1 MKLTRMLGLSVAS
14 GALIAATPALA
25 QNAPTAPADDTE
37 VAGQGIPEI
46 IVTAQRREE
55 NLQKAAIAVSAV
67 AGDTLVRNSI
77 SQATD
82 LTRLVPSLQIAP
94 ASSLTQIYLR
104 GVGTFGSNAFA
115 EQGVAFNLDGVYL
128 SRPAAP
134 AGLFYDLE
142 RIEVLKGPQGTLY
155 GRNATGGALNVITA
169 KPKLGELGG
178 NLNAEY
184 GNYNAIKASGAV
196 NVPIGEH
203 VAFRL
208 AGQYAKHDGYYSDG
222 YDDEDTQAVRGQLR
236 GDTGTGLDATLSI
249 DYAHVG
255 GKGSGGTIMPLL
267 DGKSRLGPSDPRVIA
282 EYLSR
287 SPTAPVPQFIARGDG
302 YQDNR
307 FFGAAVT
314 INADLDFAKLTV
326 IPAYRKTDLD
336 FVSYASSFLI
346 DVTENSE
353 QMSLETRLS
362 NKSGPLNWV
371 VGGYYFSEHILADQF
386 FNQASN
392 GTRIKSRLG
401 TDSYAFFGQGT
412 WSLTDTFRLTGG
424 VRYTNESKMQ
434 ATEAHTLPFVGFVP
448 AVFPLVPII
457 LDIPSFPKTDVTFS
471 KVTWKGGVEFDI
483 GPRSLLYASVSTG
496 FKSGALFAAEGVNY
510 SRPETLR
517 AYTIGSKNRFF
528 DNKLQFNVEA
538 FYWDYKD
545 QQITHLGAV
554 QVATTPGG
562 PIFGPVFATENAGAA
577 TIYGAEAEI
586 QFQPTHAD
594 LFTANVQ
601 YLHARYD
608 TLQYQFYSTS
618 GAAPVVGCATALTTQ
633 IGASPTA
640 RIYNVN
646 CSGRP
651 VVNAPTWSINA
662 GYQHIFSLGQSG
674 RIIAGADTRIE
685 SSRYLSIDYLALG
698 RQGSYMMSNA
708 RLTYETA
715 GGRYSLTGFVNN
727 IENTLVF
734 SNSLQSPAKSGTI
747 YNQLRPPRTYG
758 VRASVKF

>member
-1 MKLTRMLGLSVAS
+1 MKITRLLGLSVAPS
-14 GALIAATPALA
+14 ALIAAMPALA
-25 QNAPTAPADDTE
+25 QTAPAAAETAE
-37 VAGQGIPEI
+37 APQGIPDI

-67 AGDTLVRNSI
+67 AGDTLTRNSI

-94 ASSLTQIYLR
+94 AASFTQIYLR
-104 GVGTFGSNAFA
+104 GIGTFGSNAFA

-178 NLNAEY
+178 YLNAEY
-184 GNYNAIKASGAV
+184 GNYNALKGSGAI

-203 VAFRL
+203 VALRL
-208 AGQYAKHDGYYSDG
+208 AGQYAKHDGYFSDG

-236 GDTGTGLDATLSI
+236 GETGTGLDATLSI

-255 GKGSGGTIMPLL
+255 GMGSGGTIMPLL
-267 DGKSRLGPSDPRVIA
+267 DGKNRLGPSDPRVIA
-282 EYLSR
+282 EYLTR
-287 SPTAPVPQFIARGDG
+287 PPTAPVPQFIARNDG

-307 FFGAAVT
+307 FFGASMT
-314 INADLDFAKLTV
+314 LNADLGFAKLTV

-346 DVTENSE
+346 DVTENSD

-371 VGGYYFSEHILADQF
+371 LGGYYFTEHVTAKQF
-386 FNQASN
+386 FDQGSN
-392 GTRIKSRLG
+392 GTRINSRLG

-412 WSLTDTFRLTGG
+412 YSLTDTLRLTGG
-424 VRYTNESKMQ
+424 LRYTHDDKTQ
-434 ATEAHTLPFVGFVP
+434 DTETHTLPFVGFVP
-448 AVFPLVPII
+448 GVFPLVPII
-457 LDIPSFPKTDVTFS
+457 LDIPSFPKSDVSFS
-471 KVTWKGGVEFDI
+471 KVTWKAGLEFDL

-496 FKSGALFAAEGVNY
+496 YKSGVLFAAEGLNY
-510 SRPETLR
+510 SKPETLR

-528 DNKLQFNVEA
+528 DNKLQLNVEA
-538 FYWDYKD
+538 FYWDYRD

-554 QVATTPGG
+554 QVASTPGG
-562 PIFGPVFATENAGAA
+562 PIFGPVFATENAGKA
-577 TIYGAEAEI
+577 TIYGAEAEL
-586 QFQPTHAD
+586 QFQPTGD
-594 LFTANVQ
+594 DVFTANLQ
-601 YLHARYD
+601 YLHARYNS
-608 TLQYQFYSTS
+608 LQYQSYSIT
-618 GAAPVVGCATALTTQ
+618 GAAPVVGCATALTTST
-633 IGASPTA
+633 GASPQA

-651 VVNAPTWSINA
+651 VVNAPTWSLNA
-662 GYQHIFSLGQSG
+662 GYQHIFQLGNSG
-674 RIIAGADTRIE
+674 RLIAGADTRIE
-685 SSRYLSIDYLALG
+685 SSRFLSIEYLALG
-698 RQGSYMMSNA
+698 QQGSYMMSNA

-715 GGRYSLTGFVNN
+715 NGRYSLTGFINN
-727 IENTLVF
+727 IENKLVF
-734 SNSLQSPAKSGTI
+734 SNSLQTPAKAGVV
-747 YNQLRPPRTYG
+747 YNQLRPPRTFG
-758 VRASVKF
+758 VRASAKF